1 MTTALHSYLADMRR
15 IRASGAATPETT
27 YHEALQALLNG
38 RGVKL
43 RPKVFCIGPL
53 HDQGAGFPD
62 FGLFTANQLRRA
74 QPRDP
79 VPDQLPAPDQL
90 PERGVIEVK
99 GFAEGVHEVAGSDQV
114 SD

>member
-27 YHEALQALLNG
+27 YHEALQALLNDL
-38 RGVKL
+38 GVKL

-53 HDQGAGFPD
+53 HDQGAGLPD

-74 QPRDP
+74 RPRDP
-79 VPDQLPAPDQL
+79 VPDQL

-99 GFAEGVHEVAGSDQV
+99 GFASDV
-114 SD
+114 R

>member
-15 IRASGAATPETT
+15 IRTSGAATPETI

-38 RGVKL
+38 LGVTLK
-43 RPKVFCIGPL
+43 PKVFCIGPL

-74 QPRDP
+74 QPQDP
-79 VPDQLPAPDQL
+79 VPDQLPLHLGKP
-90 PERGVIEVK
+90 
-99 GFAEGVHEVAGSDQV
+99 AEQREDEAAVWG
-114 SD
+114 